1 MSTTKPT
8 KPPAQGSSPQTWRV
22 SIIVAVI
29 AAVATIV
36 AALLNSSVLEG
47 LWRGE
52 TATTAGM
59 TVRVANATGESVA
72 GAKVLLFFAG
82 GPLSTYTDSN
92 GAAQFATIDPTVSAY
107 QLIIEGTGYDI
118 YEQMINP
125 AHDQSVAVR
134 LDDLGGETGTII
146 VRVVDDTT
154 NTPVQGGQVQ
164 LLVGGE
170 NYAQATDSNGISTF
184 SLNFPAEG
192 LLEADISVVTS
203 DYAVN
208 NQRLTL
214 QPNKTQDI
222 RLNPARDTAQVAPLQ
237 VAAVSVPLE
246 TDLPALLP
254 RRVPCATNLQFGQ
267 TVACTLSTGTETLTH
282 TLEVARNDH
291 VVITMVRVADLLE
304 PQLAVVD
311 TQGNRLHACTAAESL
326 VAEVTCQFEEPGTYA
341 IQVGDR
347 RETHGGAYLLTIQR
361 RNHPSNALPLPFG
374 ELVTDAVHDVAQR
387 NTYTFDVGV
396 DDIARITVA
405 KTADAF
411 QPAFQVYNPD
421 GGRVSACGGDD
432 SLFVEVTC
440 TFDKAGTHSLHIR
453 DRGQVHPGQYTVAI
467 QRLNRPSNAQTLAI
481 GDVGQ
486 GSLTHVA
493 QHDTL
498 VFDAVRDQQVT
509 ITATRTE
516 GLLEPAFQVYN
527 ANGRTLRYCAASG
540 AAVAEVTCELADTGT
555 YLILVTDRSR
565 VNTGAYEVA
574 VAQAP

>member
-1 MSTTKPT
+1 M
-8 KPPAQGSSPQTWRV
+8 
-22 SIIVAVI
+22 VAVI

-36 AALLNSSVLEG
+36 AALLNSSLLEG
-47 LWRGE
+47 LWSGG
-52 TATTAGM
+52 TANAAGM
-59 TVRVANATGESVA
+59 TVRVADTTGESVA

-92 GAAQFATIDPTVSAY
+92 GAAQFVSIDPTVSEY

-118 YEQMINP
+118 YEQMIDP
-125 AHDQSVAVR
+125 TRDQSVAVR
-134 LDDLGGETGTII
+134 LDALSGETGTII

-154 NTPVQGGQVQ
+154 NIPVQGGQVQ

-170 NYAQATDSNGISTF
+170 NYAQATDSNGISKF

-192 LLEADISVVTS
+192 LLEADINVVTS

-222 RLNPARDTAQVAPLQ
+222 RLNPALETAQVAPLQ
-237 VAAVSVPLE
+237 VAAVSAPLD
-246 TDLPALLP
+246 TDLPALLS
-254 RRVPCATNLQFGQ
+254 RRVPCTTNLQFGQ
-267 TVACTLSTGTETLTH
+267 TVECTLSTGTETLTH
-282 TLEVARNDH
+282 TLEVARNDR

-304 PQLAVVD
+304 PRLAVVD
-311 TQGNRLHACTAAESL
+311 AQGNRLYSCMAAESL
-326 VAEVTCQFEEPGTYA
+326 VAEVTCQFEQPGTYA

-347 RETHGGAYLLTIQR
+347 RETHGGAYLLSIQR
-361 RNHPSNALPLPFG
+361 RNNPGNALPLQFG
-374 ELVTDAVHDVAQR
+374 ALVTDAVHDVAQR
-387 NTYTFDVGV
+387 NTYTFAVGV
-396 DDIARITVA
+396 DDIALITVA

-411 QPAFQVYNPD
+411 QPTFQVYNPD
-421 GGRVSACGGDD
+421 GDRVSYCGGDD

-440 TFDKAGTHSLHIR
+440 TFDKAGTYSLHIR

-467 QRLNRPSNAQTLAI
+467 QRLNRPSNAQTI
-481 GDVGQ
+481 TVGDVGQ

-493 QHDTL
+493 EHDTL
-498 VFDAVRDQQVT
+498 VFDATRDQQVT
-509 ITATRTE
+509 ITATRMD
-516 GLLEPAFQVYN
+516 GMIEPAFQVYN
-527 ANGRTLRYCAASG
+527 ANGRMVRYCDASG
-540 AAVAEVTCELADTGT
+540 AEMAEVTCELSDTGT

-574 VAQAP
+574 LAQAP